1 MRKKI
6 WIGVLIVGIILTGRF
21 AFASFASDT
30 TLKLKG
36 DNPIYVEAGEPF
48 DDPGATATLDGKDVS
63 DKIRISGEVDTS
75 KEGTYDYSYTY
86 RYLAKSISKKRT
98 VIVQDT
104 KGPEIKLKEGN
115 KITISSADSYKEP
128 GFTATDAT
136 DGDCTDSVKVTE
148 KKEKDSIK
156 ITYSATD
163 SKGNKSEVVR
173 TVIIKDETKPTIELI
188 GDSHITL
195 GKGQSFKEPGVKAI
209 DDTDGDISSKVK
221 SEGYIDMFKAGDYE
235 ITYTASD
242 KAGNKASVKRTV
254 TVTKA
259 AVTNP
264 VYLTFDDG
272 PSTKVTPQIL
282 KTLKKNNVNATFF
295 ILNYGDSKEK
305 IKTLKKMRDDGNTI
319 GIHSYSHEWGV
330 VYKNK
335 NVYIDGLK
343 TMNKMINKDLNYS
356 PFAVRFPG
364 GSGNSVSRHY
374 CKGVMTSL
382 TKSVPKAGYTYF
394 DWNVYDG
401 DSDGPVA
408 SKAAIVRNVTKNL
421 RKGRNNIVLMHDIN
435 SKQTTADALQSI
447 ITWGK
452 KHGYT
457 FYPITAQTR
466 PYQAPRVRN

>member
-6 WIGVLIVGIILTGRF
+6 WLGVLIVGIILTGRF

-30 TLKLKG
+30 TLVLKG
-36 DNPIYVEAGEPF
+36 DNPLHIQAGEPF
-48 DDPGATATLDGKDVS
+48 DDPGATAKLNGKDVS
-63 DKIRISGEVDTS
+63 DKIKTSGEVDTL
-75 KEGTYDYSYTY
+75 KEGSYDYSYTY
-86 RYLAKSISKKRT
+86 RYLAKSLSRKRT
-98 VIVQDT
+98 VIVEDT
-104 KGPEIKLKEGN
+104 KGPEISLKDGD
-115 KITISSADSYKEP
+115 KVTVSSMDFYKEP
-128 GFTATDAT
+128 GYTAIDTM
-136 DGDCTDSVKVTE
+136 DGDCTDSVKITQ
-148 KKEKDSIK
+148 KKNKDNVK
-156 ITYSATD
+156 ITYTATD
-163 SKGNKSEVVR
+163 SKGNKSKAIR
-173 TVIIKDETKPTIELI
+173 TVILKDEVKPTIELI

-195 GKGQSFKEPGVKAI
+195 KKGQSFEEPGVKAL
-209 DDTDGDISSKVK
+209 DDLDGDISDFVK
-221 SEGYIDMFKAGDYE
+221 AKGYIDMFKAGDYE
-235 ITYTASD
+235 ITYIASD
-242 KAGNKASVKRTV
+242 KAGNTASVKRTV
-254 TVTKA
+254 TVTKE

-295 ILNYGDSKEK
+295 ILNYSDNKAK

-319 GIHSYSHEWGV
+319 AIHSYTHEWAQ

-335 NVYIDGLK
+335 NVYVDGLK
-343 TMNKMINKDLNYS
+343 KMSQMIWDDLKYV

-382 TKSVPKAGYTYF
+382 TKSVPKAGYTYY

-408 SKAAIVRNVTKNL
+408 SKKAIVKNVTKNL

-457 FYPITAQTR
+457 FYPITQQTR